1 MGSDILSYVLI
12 ILCGAQA
19 YTWYRFTK
27 FEAIAS
33 INIIGMTHTY
43 TTKLLELTEEVSK
56 LKEQLKQYEEK
67 SKAVSS

>member
-1 MGSDILSYVLI
+1 MEPDILVI
-12 ILCGAQA
+12 ILLVLCGAQA
-19 YTWYRFTK
+19 YTWYRFSK

-43 TTKLLELTEEVSK
+43 ATKLLELTEEVNK

-67 SKAVSS
+67 SKAVNS